1 MATPATEP
9 IAIIGSACH
18 FANVSTPSELWAL
31 LKEPHD
37 VRREIPDDRFSAS
50 GFYHERHSQP
60 GHTNVR
66 HGYLMDEDLSAFDAE
81 FFGLKPVE
89 AKAVDPQQRWLLE
102 TVYEGLESAGLTI
115 QEMKGS
121 DTAVFVGVMSGD
133 YEAMLLRDLQ
143 ATPTYFATGTARSI
157 LSNRIS
163 HFFDW
168 HGPSVTID
176 TACSSSLV
184 ALHMA
189 VQALRTGDTH
199 VAVACGSNL
208 ILGPEN
214 FIIESK
220 LKMLSPDGISRMW
233 DQDANGYARGDGVAA
248 IVLKPLSAAIADGDH
263 VECIIRET
271 GINQDGA
278 TPGITIPSAEA
289 QQTLIRSTYSK
300 AGLDISKIEDRPQ
313 YFEAHG
319 TGTPA
324 GDPVEA
330 QAIQR
335 AFFMEANTANDRLP
349 HTQISENRP
358 SLFVGSVKTVLG
370 HTEGTAGL
378 AGILKASLAIQHGL
392 IPPNLHLSHL
402 SKSVSPFCENLE
414 IVQGAAKPWPQSN
427 TRSGLCRRA
436 SVNSFG
442 FGGANAHAIL
452 ESYSDSGASPVDHEG
467 PLFTPFVFSASSD
480 YSLRA
485 TLQNYTTFL
494 NQTPLLDAHDL
505 AWTLRQ
511 RRTLLSH
518 RVYVAATSV
527 TDLKDQI
534 SSILQKGDGPIGV
547 RGQSN
552 STSDTILGVFTG
564 QGAQFARLGA
574 ELIEHSFV
582 ARRIIQELESHL
594 ASLSPADR
602 PSWSLMDE
610 ILARET
616 STRVGEAAIAQ
627 PLCTAIQVMQV
638 ELLAGAGIHFNA
650 VVGHSSGEIGA
661 AYAAGLVS
669 ARDAILIAY
678 FRGVCVGRARSPNGD
693 HNQGAMIAVGT
704 SMDDAKELCNDD
716 FYAGRLSVAA
726 CNSSSSVT
734 ISGDKDAIKD
744 LQELLDDEEKFHRQL
759 RVDTAYHSRHMD
771 PCYMPYLEALRR
783 NGVQPI
789 KPAQSS
795 RKCEWF
801 SSVYDCVM
809 DLDKCDGL
817 DGEYWAE
824 NMTRPVLFAQA
835 LKTALHSTDGRGFS
849 LALEIG
855 PHPALQGP
863 ACQTIQEVLGKTIPY
878 HSTLVRGINSVTAL
892 SGTLGF
898 LWQHLQRDDMKVPN
912 LEAYENAMAAD
923 GECGSSYRKQSSKL
937 IKGLPTYP
945 WNHSTKY
952 WAESRV
958 SRRMRLRKDV
968 YHPLLGHKT
977 PNSSKHHLIWRNL
990 LRAEKEGDDED
1001 ILQLNGHRVQ
1011 GQTVFPAA
1019 GYIATAVEAAKDLPK
1034 AYSNA
1039 SQSLQ
1044 NEVSLIEIH
1053 NLVIH
1058 QALILTSNTGEG
1070 IEVLIELDNVRATI
1084 NNDRVKAR
1092 FSYSAAIGHDDELTL
1107 AASAEIE
1114 VRIGENLDPQLLPM
1128 RQPLSPH
1135 LVPVEKDRF
1144 YTSLANL
1151 GYEYEGVF
1159 RSLTDLKRK
1168 HGQASC
1174 VVDLCSGDKT
1184 NVAYDPGDGSKVK
1197 MLLHPAHL
1205 DSAFQ
1210 SLLLA
1215 YSYPEDHQLRT
1226 LHLPLRIECIRVNP
1240 ALCHGLSQKSDF
1252 IHHRPDIN
1260 CQELALVDAVVVRP
1274 SKNGRP
1280 LPSLSQPQGGFEGN
1294 IDVFTSSS
1302 PHAAVQVRNV
1312 QLVPLGGSTNEG
1324 EDRKVFLET
1333 QWVDMVPDGL
1343 AAALA
1348 DRSIAVSQK
1357 EKDQLAALKRLAV
1370 FYYRQFDAEVPSKSA
1385 LRLPPESGATAYF
1398 LEYAQHVL
1406 SSLPADWPEDTI
1418 EDIHK
1423 ATQVCGGLPDVD
1435 VMHLVGQ
1442 TMPRVFRGETTMLEV
1457 FRESGVLDDYYKHS
1471 FSSEPSGHWQTRI
1484 VEQIAIR
1491 HPQLNILEIG
1501 AGTGGTTKPILN
1513 SLGDR
1518 FQSYTF
1524 TDVSA
1529 GFFGAAANAL
1539 SAFSDRLTFK
1549 TLDIESDPCSQGFRE
1564 GAYDL
1569 IVASFVL
1576 HATASLSRTLA
1587 NARKLLRPGGFL
1599 VVGEGSVQTTPVSS
1613 FIFGPLPGWWLGRDD
1628 GRVLSP
1634 HASAADW
1641 DRLLREN
1648 GFSGID
1654 TKAPDEWED
1663 VLGVCL
1669 FASQAVDDQI
1679 RFLRSPLL
1687 DSTPNPELASK
1698 RLVLFGGKTPHVS
1711 RLIAEISQLLESF
1724 SVEIEVHQTLAS
1736 VDYDDI
1742 TTSQSPTMAIL
1753 SLVDLDK
1760 PIFGDMTEVDFSS
1773 IRRMFSQEKTILW
1786 VTSGRRSDDPYGNMI
1801 VGFGRTA
1808 IHETPGLNLQ
1818 HLDVADPNT
1827 DGVARTIAET
1837 FLRLLMIPT
1846 MADKDQKA
1854 MWVVEPEIVVEATGR
1869 HRVARLIPLRALND
1883 RYNSGRRLIT
1893 QDVDIKDN
1901 PVAICRDESGDIALE
1916 RVRSEIVGPVKG
1928 TADLGGSLLSLRV
1941 TYAVVPGI
1949 RTPLGHMFLAL
1960 GLETNTGSTYLL
1972 LLPSLASLVSVPTA
1986 AALLLPPNIHADS
1999 KTLSFLADHLTTL
2012 FILKSVLPGQAVVV
2026 HNATESLAAAIA
2038 SQAMAKNVLTVFTV
2052 DESMDHGLSKRNW
2065 ISLPRFVS
2073 QVDLSKLLPYRDRIS
2088 CLINLTPG
2096 NALSDSWESI
2106 KASVPAWC
2114 RLETMDT
2121 LYSWEGPPGLFTA
2134 HALIVQDLQ
2143 EAFQMTQ
2150 RCSQSCQNP
2159 PVVMRLEDL
2168 VTSKQDAAPTHA
2180 KNGLTILDFTAQTLL
2195 PVRVRR
2201 LDAYGTMFKHNMTYW
2216 VVGLSGDLGISL
2228 CDWMISTGA
2237 RHLVLTS
2244 RKPNIDKAWMESHLR
2259 DGVHITIIPCDITS
2273 YPALTT
2279 AHAQICAA
2287 HPPIAGVFNGAMVL
2301 RDTFIRNMEFTQ
2313 LEEVVK
2319 PKVIGSLNLDKIFSA
2334 ANPPLDFFVLF
2345 SSTNFTIGNQGQ
2357 ANYAAANAF
2366 QCALAA
2372 SRRKR
2377 GLAACSVNI
2386 GAIIGA
2392 GYIQRSTNYRRVLDL
2407 TVTRGNMMHLSEED
2421 FHQLIAEAIEA
2432 GRPGYG
2438 GVAELSTGLMDVEHD
2453 TASPPLWFLDP
2464 KFAHLT
2470 LRRDGNKSLDSC
2482 RTEPSA
2488 NNNSPVA
2495 FKERLKSCQSLMDC
2509 ERVISEAFVAQ
2520 LRQELQITGTPDTE
2534 LMELRSNE
2542 IGLDSLVSVD
2552 IRSWFLRMVGVSI
2565 PVLRIMSNNT
2575 MKSLVQLAVEGLQS
2589 DLTAQISTT
2598 SVDGGEVTEK
2608 SDSSSDVATPSESVS
2623 SHDSPSHCQLPR
2635 ETAEAQVDWEAETC
2649 PPAVDP
2655 DLDRQLRSNPGW
2667 TPSPSARPRTLV
2679 LTGVTGLL
2687 GSHLLNYVLS
2697 SLPTVVNVIC
2707 IGIRRLPAPHA
2718 DTRVKFYSGD
2728 LSAPRLGLSISDS
2741 LSIFATVDAV
2751 IHVGADTSHLKPYAA
2766 LRNTNVKSTA
2776 ELARLC
2782 LARRVPLHY
2791 VSTVG
2796 VGFFSGEHELRP
2808 QRASGT
2814 PGRESEGYT
2823 TSKWVCERMLERMN
2837 VDTGLPVWI
2846 HRPSAILRL
2855 GKDNEGDRAKMDWL
2869 NGLLRYVWKLRA
2881 VPAVTYN
2888 QGALDLVYARNVCER
2903 IVRCVL
2909 DGLESGSGLEK
2920 GVRYVHEVGD
2930 IVIPLSRMHEVLDL
2944 DLESDG
2950 TDDIQGLRKGEVNHA
2965 GDHLT
2970 PKCEILP
2977 MDEWAARAKAQ
2988 GLHPAVVE
2996 LIEGMDGPD
3005 KPQFPNLIK
3014 S

>member
-1 MATPATEP
+1 MALPVAEP

-18 FANVSTPSELWAL
+18 FANVSTPSELWEL
-31 LKEPHD
+31 LKKPRD

-50 GFYHERHSQP
+50 GFYHERHTQP

-102 TVYEGLESAGLTI
+102 TGLESAGLTI
-115 QEMKGS
+115 QGMKGS

-168 HGPSVTID
+168 HGPSVTVD

-189 VQALRTGDTH
+189 VQALRTGDSS

-233 DQDANGYARGDGVAA
+233 DQNANGYARGDGVAA
-248 IVLKPLSAAIADGDH
+248 IVLKTLSAAIADGDDI
-263 VECIIRET
+263 ECIVRET

-289 QQTLIRSTYSK
+289 QQALIRSTYSK
-300 AGLDISKIEDRPQ
+300 AGLDISKAEDRPQ

-324 GDPVEA
+324 GDPIEA
-330 QAIQR
+330 RAIQH
-335 AFFMEANTANDRLP
+335 AFFGEDGAAGSTQPHAKVEHLP
-349 HTQISENRP
+349 SP
-358 SLFVGSVKTVLG
+358 LFVGSIKTVLG

-378 AGILKASLAIQHGL
+378 AGILKASLAVQNGL

-402 SKSVSPFCENLE
+402 SNSVSPYYKNIE
-414 IVQGAAKPWPQSN
+414 IVRGAARPWPQSH
-427 TRSGLCRRA
+427 SGDGLCRRV

-452 ESYSDSGASPVDHEG
+452 ESYGDSATGHGGHEG
-467 PLFTPFVFSASSD
+467 PLFTPFVFSASSE

-485 TLQNYTTFL
+485 TMHKYATLL
-494 NQTPLLDAHDL
+494 DQTPLLDAHDL

-511 RRTLLSH
+511 RRTLFSH
-518 RVYVAATSV
+518 RLYVAADSIQ
-527 TDLKDQI
+527 DLKDQI
-534 SSILQKGDGPIGV
+534 ASMLQKDDGAVGV
-547 RGQSN
+547 RGKSY
-552 STSDTILGVFTG
+552 STTHTILGVFTG
-564 QGAQFARLGA
+564 QGAQFARVAA
-574 ELIEHSFV
+574 ELIENSPL

-594 ASLSPADR
+594 ASLPPADR
-602 PSWSLMDE
+602 PSWSLTAE
-610 ILARET
+610 LLAT
-616 STRVGEAAIAQ
+616 GASTRVGEAAIAQ
-627 PLCTAIQVMQV
+627 PLCTAIQIMLVD
-638 ELLAGAGIHFNA
+638 LLAVAGIHFDA

-661 AYAAGLVS
+661 AYAAGVLS
-669 ARDAILIAY
+669 ARDAMLIAY
-678 FRGVCVGRARSPNGD
+678 FRGVYVGRAMSPNGG
-693 HNQGAMIAVGT
+693 HIHGAMIAVGT
-704 SMDDAKELCNDD
+704 SMADASELCEDD
-716 FYAGRLSVAA
+716 LYAGRLSVAA

-734 ISGDKDAIKD
+734 ISGDEDAIQD
-744 LQELLDDEEKFHRQL
+744 LQELLDDEKKFHRRL
-759 RVDTAYHSRHMD
+759 RVDTAYHSQHMN
-771 PCYMPYLEALRR
+771 PCYMPYVEALKRS
-783 NGVQPI
+783 GIQPL

-795 RKCEWF
+795 RKCDWY

-809 DLDKCDGL
+809 DTHRYDGL

-835 LKTALHSTDGRGFS
+835 LKTALDSTRGTGFS
-849 LALEIG
+849 LTLEIG

-863 ACQTIQEVLGKTIPY
+863 AFQTIQEVLGRTIPY
-878 HSTLVRGINSVTAL
+878 HSTLVRGVSSVKAL
-892 SGTLGF
+892 SSTLGF
-898 LWQHLQRDDMKVPN
+898 LWQHLQRDHTEVPN
-912 LEAYENAMAAD
+912 LEAYESAMASD
-923 GECGSSYRKQSSKL
+923 EKRSSHQQQKSFKL

-945 WNHSTKY
+945 WNHTTKY
-952 WAESRV
+952 WAESRA

-968 YHPLLGHKT
+968 YHPLLGHRT
-977 PNSSKHHLIWRNL
+977 PDSSRHHLIWRNL
-990 LRAEKEGDDED
+990 LRAEKEDDDGDV
-1001 ILQLNGHRVQ
+1001 LQLNGHRVQ

-1019 GYIATAVEAAKDLPK
+1019 GYIATAVEAARALPQ
-1034 AYSNA
+1034 A
-1039 SQSLQ
+1039 SPSTSRSPQS
-1044 NEVSLIEIH
+1044 EVTLIEIN

-1058 QALILTSNTGEG
+1058 QAVVLASNTGEG
-1070 IEVLIELDNVRATI
+1070 VEVLIELDNVRSI
-1084 NNDRVKAR
+1084 LNGSRMKAR
-1092 FSYSAAIGHDDELTL
+1092 FSYSAAIGDDDELAL

-1114 VRIGENLDPQLLPM
+1114 VRVGEKSDSQTLPM
-1128 RQPLSPH
+1128 RRPLSPH

-1144 YTSLANL
+1144 YTSLASL
-1151 GYEYEGVF
+1151 GYEYEGIF
-1159 RSLTDLKRK
+1159 KSLTDLKRK

-1174 VVDLCSGDKT
+1174 VVDLCSGQKT
-1184 NVAYDPGDGSKVK
+1184 NDASKSADLSGTK

-1226 LHLPLRIECIRVNP
+1226 LHLPLSIECIRVNP
-1240 ALCHGLSQKSDF
+1240 ALCHGLVQSSDSMN
-1252 IHHRPDIN
+1252 HRSGNIGR
-1260 CQELALVDAVVVRP
+1260 ELALVDAKVVRP
-1274 SKNGRP
+1274 SKNGCS
-1280 LPSLSQPQGGFEGN
+1280 LPSLSQPKGGFQGD
-1294 IDVFTSSS
+1294 IDIFTTFS
-1302 PHAAVQVRNV
+1302 PHAAVQVQNV
-1312 QLVPLGGSTNEG
+1312 QLVPLGGSANED
-1324 EDRKVFLET
+1324 EDRKVFLEM
-1333 QWVDMVPDGL
+1333 QWVNMAPDGH

-1348 DRSIAVSQK
+1348 DRPIAVSQQ
-1357 EKDQLAALKRLAV
+1357 ERDQLAALKRLAV
-1370 FYYRQFDAEVPSKSA
+1370 FYYRQFAAQVPSNSA
-1385 LRLPPESGATAYF
+1385 LRLPSESGATAYF
-1398 LEYAQHVL
+1398 LQYGEHIL
-1406 SSLPADWPEDTI
+1406 SSLPADWPNDTA
-1418 EDIHK
+1418 EDIQK
-1423 ATQVCGGLPDVD
+1423 VTQVCDGLPDVD
-1435 VMHLVGQ
+1435 VMHLVGR
-1442 TMPRVFRGETTMLEV
+1442 TMPGVFRGETTMLEA
-1457 FRESGVLDDYYKHS
+1457 FRETGVLDDYYIRS
-1471 FSSEPSGHWQTRI
+1471 FSSAPSGRWQTRL
-1484 VEQIAIR
+1484 VDQIATR
-1491 HPQLNILEIG
+1491 RPRLNILEIG
-1501 AGTGGTTKPILN
+1501 AGTGGTTKPILK

-1529 GFFGAAANAL
+1529 GFFGAAANVL
-1539 SAFSDRLTFK
+1539 SLFSDRLAFK
-1549 TLDIESDPCSQGFRE
+1549 TLDIERDPCSQGFQE

-1576 HATASLSRTLA
+1576 HATASLSRTLS
-1587 NARKLLRPGGFL
+1587 NARRLLRPGGFL

-1669 FASQAVDDQI
+1669 FASQAVDDRT
-1679 RFLRSPLL
+1679 RFLRSPFL
-1687 DSTPNPELASK
+1687 DLSPKPELASRK
-1698 RLVLFGGKTPHVS
+1698 LVLVGGETPRVS
-1711 RLIAEISQLLESF
+1711 RLLAEVKDLLGSYD
-1724 SVEIEVHQTLAS
+1724 VEIDVHQTLAD
-1736 VDYDDI
+1736 VDFDGI
-1742 TTSQSPTMAIL
+1742 TTSQSAPIAVL

-1760 PIFGDMTEVDFSS
+1760 PVFKDMTETGFSS
-1773 IRRMFSQEKTILW
+1773 LRRTFSQERTILW
-1786 VTSGRRSDDPYGNMI
+1786 VTSGRRSEEPFSNMI

-1808 IHETPGLNLQ
+1808 VHETPGLNLQ
-1818 HLDVADPNT
+1818 HLDVADPQM
-1827 DGVARTIAET
+1827 DGFAHTIAET

-1846 MADKDQKA
+1846 TADKDPKT
-1854 MWVVEPEIVVEATGR
+1854 MWVVEPEIVVEADGR
-1869 HRVARLIPLRALND
+1869 HRVARLIPLRDPNL

-1893 QDVDIKDN
+1893 RDVDIEDN
-1901 PVAICRDESGDIALE
+1901 PVAISRDESGNFALE
-1916 RVRSEIVGPVKG
+1916 RVRAEIFEPVKE
-1928 TADLGGSLLSLRV
+1928 TADLGCSVLNLRV
-1941 TYAVVPGI
+1941 MYAVVPGI
-1949 RTPLGHMFLAL
+1949 RTPLGHMFLAV
-1960 GLETNTGSTYLL
+1960 GLEAITGSTYLL
-1972 LLPSLASLVSVPTA
+1972 LLPSLASLVSIPATA
-1986 AALLLPPNIHADS
+1986 ALRLPESICPDW
-1999 KTLSFLADHLTTL
+1999 KTLSLLADQLTAL
-2012 FILKSVLPGQAVVV
+2012 FILKTVLPGQAVVV
-2026 HNATESLAAAIA
+2026 HNVTASLAEAIS
-2038 SQAMAKNVLTVFTV
+2038 SQAMAKNVLTAFIV
-2052 DESMDHGLSKRNW
+2052 DEGADHGQSAKSCT
-2065 ISLPRFVS
+2065 ILPR
-2073 QVDLSKLLPYRDRIS
+2073 Y
-2088 CLINLTPG
+2088 N
-2096 NALSDSWESI
+2096 
-2106 KASVPAWC
+2106 
-2114 RLETMDT
+2114 
-2121 LYSWEGPPGLFTA
+2121 GP
-2134 HALIVQDLQ
+2134 IV
-2143 EAFQMTQ
+2143 
-2150 RCSQSCQNP
+2150 
-2159 PVVMRLEDL
+2159 
-2168 VTSKQDAAPTHA
+2168 
-2180 KNGLTILDFTAQTLL
+2180 LDFTVQTRL

-2201 LDAYGTMFKHNMTYW
+2201 LDATGAMFKHNMTYW

-2228 CDWMISTGA
+2228 CDWMIGTGA
-2237 RHLVLTS
+2237 RHIVLTS
-2244 RKPNIDKAWMESHLR
+2244 RNPNIDKAWMESHFG

-2273 YPALTT
+2273 YPALT
-2279 AHAQICAA
+2279 AVHAQIRAE

-2301 RDTFIRNMEFTQ
+2301 RDTFIRNMAFTQ
-2313 LEEVVK
+2313 LEEVVQ
-2319 PKVIGSLNLDKIFSA
+2319 PKVTGSLNLDRIFSA
-2334 ANPPLDFFVLF
+2334 SEPPLDFFVLF

-2372 SRRKR
+2372 SRRGR
-2377 GLAACSVNI
+2377 GLAACAVNI

-2432 GRPGYG
+2432 GRPGHD

-2453 TASPPLWFLDP
+2453 TTSPPLWFSDP

-2470 LRRDGNKSLDSC
+2470 LRRNGNRILSAGK
-2482 RTEPSA
+2482 TEPSA
-2488 NNNSPVA
+2488 TANSPAA
-2495 FKERLKSCQSLMDC
+2495 FKERLKSCRSPMDC
-2509 ERVISEAFVAQ
+2509 EQMTSEAFAAQ

-2575 MKSLVQLAVEGLQS
+2575 MGSLVQLAVESLEL
-2589 DLTAQISTT
+2589 DMAAQASTT
-2598 SVDGGEVTEK
+2598 SADGDEMVEQ
-2608 SDSSSDVATPSESVS
+2608 SEASSDITTPSESVS
-2623 SHDSPSHCQLPR
+2623 DHNSTSHSQLPKER
-2635 ETAEAQVDWEAETC
+2635 AQVQVDWEAETC
-2649 PPAVDP
+2649 PPTIDA
-2655 DLDRQLRSNPGW
+2655 DLDRQLRSIPGW
-2667 TPSPSARPRTLV
+2667 TPSPSAEPRTLV
-2679 LTGVTGLL
+2679 LTGVSGLL
-2687 GSHLLNYVLS
+2687 GSHLLDYVLS
-2697 SLPTVVNVIC
+2697 SLPTVARVIC
-2707 IGIRRLPAPHA
+2707 IGVRRSPPPHA
-2718 DTRVKFYSGD
+2718 DPRVKFYPGD
-2728 LSAPRLGLSISDS
+2728 LSAPRLGLSVSDT
-2741 LSIFATVDAV
+2741 LSIFATADAV
-2751 IHVGADTSHLKPYAA
+2751 IHVAADTSHLKPYAA
-2766 LRNTNVKSTA
+2766 LRATNVGSTA

-2796 VGFFSGEHELRP
+2796 VGFFSGGHELRP
-2808 QRASGT
+2808 QRVSGGT
-2814 PGRESEGYT
+2814 PGPESEGYT
-2823 TSKWVCERMLERMN
+2823 TSKWVCERMLERMHA
-2837 VDTGLPVWI
+2837 DTGLPVWI

-2855 GKDNEGDRAKMDWL
+2855 GRDNEGDRARMDWL

-2881 VPAVTYN
+2881 VPEVTYN
-2888 QGALDLVYARNVCER
+2888 KGALDLVYARSVCER
-2903 IVRCVL
+2903 IVKCVL
-2909 DGLESGSGLEK
+2909 DGLESRTELK

-2930 IVIPLSRMHEVLDL
+2930 IVIPLSRMHQILHL
-2944 DLESDG
+2944 DLESDR
-2950 TDDIQGLRKGEVNHA
+2950 TENIQRLKEGEDSNTADHA
-2965 GDHLT
+2965 T
-2970 PKCEILP
+2970 SKCEVLP
-2977 MDEWAARAKAQ
+2977 MGEWAARARAQ

-3005 KPQFPNLIK
+3005 KPQFPSLIK